1 MVTAC
6 PLVLSGAEQASSLW
20 FVQPQAAG
28 VIWGLRT
35 KSFYRLTFRISA
47 SPFWPL
53 LLPAVCSAR
62 IPACVWLQGWPSLL
76 AWEVSVAGHLAVDR
90 IIPLSRGS
98 CWSLHWPPAG
108 VQLWRTRTAG
118 ALSKMLDADCPRPT
132 TWFFSRSTSRFVVHL
147 VSVSRVL
154 IGLLLTVLSHI
165 AVSRE
170 RVCHALASVILE
182 VLSLGFGLFF

>member
-1 MVTAC
+1 
-6 PLVLSGAEQASSLW
+6 
-20 FVQPQAAG
+20 
-28 VIWGLRT
+28 
-35 KSFYRLTFRISA
+35 
-47 SPFWPL
+47 
-53 LLPAVCSAR
+53 
-62 IPACVWLQGWPSLL
+62 
-76 AWEVSVAGHLAVDR
+76 
-90 IIPLSRGS
+90 
-98 CWSLHWPPAG
+98 
-108 VQLWRTRTAG
+108 
-118 ALSKMLDADCPRPT
+118 MLDADCPRPT